1 MLTYCCLV
9 ASLAQGHGRNLAV
22 CDRGQRCP
30 CPGRPLGSGWG
41 TCSGL
46 SRMPER
52 EWTRAEGSCSR
63 AACGLGGRWASS
75 QRVKGAGSWLGRSSR
90 QQVPAGARSGRCPAG
105 AVLWACGQGLLWSH
119 CPLGQTKGCWLF
131 MELGLTPGAAS
142 GPGRRPAHLAAGC
155 PPPAPPP
162 HPTSRPA
169 LPLPG
174 TQHSWPLWSQRRSQ
188 PRPWPLS
195 CGWKVLLLR
204 ICSQRLSYETWLE
217 CPGLLHS
224 PPAASLFPSV
234 CLLPFVS
241 AVTL

>member
-1 MLTYCCLV
+1 MDQSRGFLLSG
-9 ASLAQGHGRNLAV
+9 SLRSG
-22 CDRGQRCP
+22 GQM
-30 CPGRPLGSGWG
+30 GEQSAGKG
-41 TCSGL
+41 
-46 SRMPER
+46 
-52 EWTRAEGSCSR
+52 
-63 AACGLGGRWASS
+63 CGLVVRKELQTASPRGS
-75 QRVKGAGSWLGRSSR
+75 QEW
-90 QQVPAGARSGRCPAG
+90 QVPRWCSP
-105 AVLWACGQGLLWSH
+105 VGLLWSH
-119 CPLGQTKGCWLF
+119 CPLAQTKGCWLF

-155 PPPAPPP
+155 PPPAQPP

-217 CPGLLHS
+217 CPGLLDS